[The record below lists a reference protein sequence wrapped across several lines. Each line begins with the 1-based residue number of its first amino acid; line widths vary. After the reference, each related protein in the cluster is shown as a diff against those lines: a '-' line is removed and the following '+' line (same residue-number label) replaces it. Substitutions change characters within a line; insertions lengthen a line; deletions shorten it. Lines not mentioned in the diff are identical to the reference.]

1 MYAALI
7 QNAALTA
14 DWVLFVNTRSY
25 LELPVRSPR
34 TIKHVASVDVVSAEV
49 RGNDDVGGG
58 AGGTPTRVI
67 ETFWDCLPV
76 RQLHIN
82 RAVTRY
88 ST

>member
-25 LELPVRSPR
+25 LELPVRSSS
-34 TIKHVASVDVVSAEV
+34 TIKHVAPVDVVSAEV

-58 AGGTPTRVI
+58 GSGGGAGGTPTRVI
-67 ETFWDCLPV
+67 ETF
-76 RQLHIN
+76 
-82 RAVTRY
+82 
-88 ST
+88 